1 MNANISEASWFY
13 SSDTVHGASTWMDR
27 WLLTRIQQTIATAPI
42 RLALWDGFEAAPVTG
57 APVASIVFRNR
68 RALLSWIWDS
78 HLNFGETYMFGGI
91 EVTGDLFQL
100 LDKGYRALTTKPRP
114 WWGLQRVNSAPAA
127 KANVHHHYDIGNQF
141 YRLWLDDQMVYTC
154 AYFPDPSS
162 TLEAAQVAKMDR
174 VCRKVGLAPGA
185 RVVEAGCGWGSLAL
199 FMAKHYR
206 VHVTAFNISR
216 EQIDYARSRAARE
229 GLTGLVDFVEDDYRN
244 VHGRYDAFVSVG
256 MLEHVG
262 PAAYGA
268 LGEVIDRSLNAR
280 GRGLLHFIGR
290 NQPAPINPWIQKR
303 IFPGAFTPVLR
314 EVLERVLEP
323 HELSVLDVENLR
335 LHYAKTLQHWRDRFE
350 KAAPDVEQMF
360 DETFVRAWRLYLAGS
375 QAAFSSGSMQLFQVV
390 FARGTMNDIPWVRV

>member
-1 MNANISEASWFY
+1 MKANISEASWFY
-13 SSDTVHGASTWMDR
+13 SNETVHGASTWFDR
-27 WLLTRIQQTIATAPI
+27 WLLARIHRTIATAPI
-42 RLALWDGFEAAPVTG
+42 RLALWDGFEVASSAG

-68 RALLSWIWDS
+68 RALLSWVWDS

-100 LDKGYRALTTKPRP
+100 LDQGYRALTTRPHP
-114 WWGLQRVNSAPAA
+114 WWGLQRANNAPAA
-127 KANVHHHYDIGNQF
+127 RANVHHHYDIGNQF
-141 YRLWLDDQMVYTC
+141 YRLWLDAEMVYTC
-154 AYFPDPSS
+154 AYFPDPDA